1 MVRGNCDYL
10 FLQPIFNKTQ
20 RDTLWDLEAAFM
32 DRNDF
37 NVLMDQIIE
46 RKNLPGNSA
55 KDPQKEV
62 RIMVCCD
69 FEDSAIPQEKFYHW
83 SPVKMDELPPFKLCH
98 KKYWD
103 KALQKRAL
111 FSANDAVKRHS
122 QFEDMAMVESKLRR
136 L

>member
-10 FLQPIFNKTQ
+10 FLQPIYNKTQ

-55 KDPQKEV
+55 KDPKKTV
-62 RIMVCCD
+62 RIMVSLLGLCC
-69 FEDSAIPQEKFYHW
+69 
-83 SPVKMDELPPFKLCH
+83 
-98 KKYWD
+98 
-103 KALQKRAL
+103 RG
-111 FSANDAVKRHS
+111 
-122 QFEDMAMVESKLRR
+122 
-136 L
+136 